1 MKKGRLLH
9 GEISWLIAEM
19 AHADTILIGDAGMP
33 VPPGVPL
40 IDLAL
45 TEGMVPFI
53 DALEI
58 VLSELEVETAYI
70 DEESKE
76 FSPEKRQEI
85 LDIINDEFEVV
96 SLPHD
101 EIKEMSKS
109 CKAVIRTGEF
119 TPYANIILKAGVLF

>member
-45 TEGMVPFI
+45 TKGMVPFI